1 MSNQNNV
8 ERDRSVYLDRMDEIS
23 NEELDSFFGFAK
35 DEKKAVKVPGVGVF
49 TPFSSSRTKD
59 DFPTF
64 INVTE
69 EAEKRRRLKV
79 LERMARLKDNEQF
92 YTVKIE

>member
-1 MSNQNNV
+1 MSNQNNI

-23 NEELDSFFGFAK
+23 NEELDSFFGFSK
-35 DEKKAVKVPGVGVF
+35 EEEKAVKVPGVGVF
-49 TPFSSSRTKD
+49 TPFSNSRTPE

-69 EAEKRRRLKV
+69 EAEKRRRLKAI
-79 LERMARLKDNEQF
+79 ERMARLKDNEQS
-92 YTVKIE
+92 

>member
-1 MSNQNNV
+1 MSNQNNI

-23 NEELDSFFGFAK
+23 NEELDEFFGFPK
-35 DEKKAVKVPGVGVF
+35 DEEKAVKVPGVGVF
-49 TPFSSSRTKD
+49 TPYSNSRTPE

-69 EAEKRRRLKV
+69 EAEKRRRLKA
-79 LERMARLKDNEQF
+79 LERMARLKDNEQS
-92 YTVKIE
+92 

>member
-1 MSNQNNV
+1 MSNQNKNNI

-35 DEKKAVKVPGVGVF
+35 DEEKAVNVQGIGVF
-49 TPFSSSRTKD
+49 TPFSRSRTPD

-64 INVTE
+64 IDKTA
-69 EAEKRRRLKV
+69 EAQKRRRLKAI
-79 LERMARLKDNEQF
+79 ERMMEHEDDKS
-92 YTVKIE
+92 

>member
-1 MSNQNNV
+1 MSNQNKNNV

-23 NEELDSFFGFAK
+23 NEELDEFFGFPK
-35 DEKKAVKVPGVGVF
+35 DEEKAVKVSGVGVF
-49 TPFSSSRTKD
+49 TPFSRSRTPD

-69 EAEKRRRLKV
+69 EAKKRRRLKA
-79 LERMARLKDNEQF
+79 LERRARLKENDQS
-92 YTVKIE
+92 

>member
-1 MSNQNNV
+1 MSNQNKNNV
-8 ERDRSVYLDRMDEIS
+8 ERDRSVYLDHMDEIS

-49 TPFSSSRTKD
+49 TPFSRSRTPD

-64 INVTE
+64 IDKTA
-69 EAEKRRRLKV
+69 EAQKRRRLK
-79 LERMARLKDNEQF
+79 A
-92 YTVKIE
+92 IEHMMNHEDDDK

>member
-23 NEELDSFFGFAK
+23 NEELDSFFGFPK

-49 TPFSSSRTKD
+49 TPFSCSRTKD

-69 EAEKRRRLKV
+69 EAEKRRRLKAI
-79 LERMARLKDNEQF
+79 ERQMERKDD
-92 YTVKIE
+92 K

>member
-1 MSNQNNV
+1 MSNQNKNNI

-49 TPFSSSRTKD
+49 TPFSRSRTPD

-64 INVTE
+64 IDKTA
-69 EAEKRRRLKV
+69 EAQKRRRLKAI
-79 LERMARLKDNEQF
+79 ERMMEHEDDKS
-92 YTVKIE
+92 

>member
-23 NEELDSFFGFAK
+23 NEELDSFFGFPK
-35 DEKKAVKVPGVGVF
+35 DEEKSVKVPGVGVF
-49 TPFSSSRTKD
+49 TPFSNSRTPE

-69 EAEKRRRLKV
+69 EAEKSRRLKAI
-79 LERMARLKDNEQF
+79 ERQIARKDD
-92 YTVKIE
+92 K

>member
-23 NEELDSFFGFAK
+23 NEELDEFFGFPK
-35 DEKKAVKVPGVGVF
+35 DEEKAVKVSGVGVF
-49 TPFSSSRTKD
+49 TPFSRSRTPD
-59 DFPTF
+59 DFFPTF

-69 EAEKRRRLKV
+69 EAEKRRRLKA
-79 LERMARLKDNEQF
+79 LERMHRLKEDEQ
-92 YTVKIE
+92 

>member
-35 DEKKAVKVPGVGVF
+35 DEKKAVKVPGAGVF
-49 TPFSSSRTKD
+49 TPFSCSRTKD
-59 DFPTF
+59 DFLTF

-69 EAEKRRRLKV
+69 EAEKRRRLKAI
-79 LERMARLKDNEQF
+79 ERQMERKDD
-92 YTVKIE
+92 K

>member
-23 NEELDSFFGFAK
+23 NEELDEFFGFPK
-35 DEKKAVKVPGVGVF
+35 DEEKAVKVPGVGVF
-49 TPFSSSRTKD
+49 TPFSRSRTPD

-69 EAEKRRRLKV
+69 EAEKRRRLKA
-79 LERMARLKDNEQF
+79 LDRMLRLKEDEQS
-92 YTVKIE
+92 

>member
-8 ERDRSVYLDRMDEIS
+8 ERDRSVYLDHMNEIS
-23 NEELDSFFGFAK
+23 NEELDEFFDFPK
-35 DEKKAVKVPGVGVF
+35 DEKKAVEVPGVGVF
-49 TPFSSSRTKD
+49 TPFSRSRTPD

-69 EAEKRRRLKV
+69 EAEKRRRLKA
-79 LERMARLKDNEQF
+79 LERMHRLKENEQ
-92 YTVKIE
+92 

>member
-1 MSNQNNV
+1 MSNQNKNNI
-8 ERDRSVYLDRMDEIS
+8 ERDRSVYLDHMDEIS
-23 NEELDSFFGFAK
+23 NEELDSFFGFSK

-49 TPFSSSRTKD
+49 TPFSRSRTPD

-69 EAEKRRRLKV
+69 EAEKRRRLK
-79 LERMARLKDNEQF
+79 A
-92 YTVKIE
+92 IEHMMNHEDGKS

>member
-49 TPFSSSRTKD
+49 TPFSCSRASD

-69 EAEKRRRLKV
+69 EAEKRRRLKAI
-79 LERMARLKDNEQF
+79 ERQMARKDD
-92 YTVKIE
+92 K

>member
-1 MSNQNNV
+1 MSNQNNI

-23 NEELDSFFGFAK
+23 NEELDEFFGFPK
-35 DEKKAVKVPGVGVF
+35 DEEKAVKVLGVGVF
-49 TPFSSSRTKD
+49 TPFSNSRTPE

-69 EAEKRRRLKV
+69 EAEKRRRLKA
-79 LERMARLKDNEQF
+79 LERMHRLKEDEQ
-92 YTVKIE
+92 

>member
-8 ERDRSVYLDRMDEIS
+8 ERDKSVYLDRMDEIS
-23 NEELDSFFGFAK
+23 NEELDKFFGFPK
-35 DEKKAVKVPGVGVF
+35 DEKKAVNVPGVGVF
-49 TPFSSSRTKD
+49 TPFSSSRTAD

-69 EAEKRRRLKV
+69 EAEKRRRLKA
-79 LERMARLKDNEQF
+79 LERMHRLKEDEQS
-92 YTVKIE
+92 

>member
-8 ERDRSVYLDRMDEIS
+8 ERDRSVYLDRIDEIS
-23 NEELDSFFGFAK
+23 NEELDEFFGFPK
-35 DEKKAVKVPGVGVF
+35 DEEKAVKVPGVGVF
-49 TPFSSSRTKD
+49 TPFSRSRTPD

-69 EAEKRRRLKV
+69 EAEKRRRLKA
-79 LERMARLKDNEQF
+79 LERMHRLKENEQ
-92 YTVKIE
+92 

>member
-1 MSNQNNV
+1 MSDQNNI

-35 DEKKAVKVPGVGVF
+35 DEKKSVKVPGVGVF
-49 TPFSSSRTKD
+49 TPFSNSRTPE

-69 EAEKRRRLKV
+69 EAEKRRRLKA
-79 LERMARLKDNEQF
+79 LERIARLKEDE
-92 YTVKIE
+92 KC

>member
-1 MSNQNNV
+1 MNNQNNI

-23 NEELDSFFGFAK
+23 NEELDEFFGFPK
-35 DEKKAVKVPGVGVF
+35 DEEKAVKVPGVGVF
-49 TPFSSSRTKD
+49 TPFSRSRTPD

-69 EAEKRRRLKV
+69 EAEKRRMLKA
-79 LERMARLKDNEQF
+79 LERMHRLKENEQ
-92 YTVKIE
+92 

>member
-23 NEELDSFFGFAK
+23 NEELDSFFGFPK
-35 DEKKAVKVPGVGVF
+35 DEEKSVKVPGVGVF
-49 TPFSSSRTKD
+49 TPFSNSRTPE

-69 EAEKRRRLKV
+69 EAEKRRRLKA
-79 LERMARLKDNEQF
+79 LERMHRLKEDEQ
-92 YTVKIE
+92 